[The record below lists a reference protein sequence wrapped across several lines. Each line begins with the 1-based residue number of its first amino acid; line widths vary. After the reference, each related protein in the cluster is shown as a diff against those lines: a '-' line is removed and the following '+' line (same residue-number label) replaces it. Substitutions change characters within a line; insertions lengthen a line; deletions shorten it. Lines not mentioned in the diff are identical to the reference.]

1 MKYYCKCCDY
11 DAKQK
16 SNYERHITTKKH
28 KKSSQSH
35 LLVTPKSPL
44 VTPKS
49 PLVTPNS
56 PFTCEY
62 CKQEFKYKQG
72 MYRHIKYTCKKNK
85 DEDLQELVKLM
96 NQKIDD
102 QNKEMKEIKKENQE
116 IKKEI
121 DKREKQITKLTKKL
135 QINNINNTSNVMNNN
150 INIQLNSY
158 NNTDLSLLNEQ
169 DYLECIKRCKNCVV
183 KAIEKIHFNPN
194 YPQNMNVCISNIKE
208 NYLLMY
214 EDGKWMLKDR
224 NAELLRIYEDKEE
237 ILNDWI
243 EENKE
248 EKPKVFQLF
257 ERYVNMKEDNDE
269 LIKTLLKDVKIMMY
283 NNREKITCKEDIE
296 KLEAGLEL

>member
-1 MKYYCKCCDY
+1 MKEYKCLSCGFY
-11 DAKQK
+11 SFLK
-16 SNYERHITTKKH
+16 SDYERHLKTKKH

-49 PLVTPNS
+49 P
-56 PFTCEY
+56 FICEY
-62 CKQEFKYKQG
+62 CNQEFKYKQG

-85 DEDLQELVKLM
+85 DEDLKELVKLM
-96 NQKIDD
+96 NEKIDV
-102 QNKEMKEIKKENQE
+102 QNKEMNEIKKENQE

-121 DKREKQITKLTKKL
+121 DKRDKQILKLSKKL
-135 QINNINNTSNVMNNN
+135 QINNINNTNNTNNIMNN

-158 NNTDLSLLNEQ
+158 NKTDLSLLNEQ
-169 DYLECIKRCKNCVV
+169 DYIECIKRCKNCVV

-214 EDGKWMLKDR
+214 EDGSWMLKDR
-224 NAELLRIYEDKEE
+224 NAELLRIYEDKED

>member
-1 MKYYCKCCDY
+1 MDKKYYCKCCDY
-11 DAKQK
+11 NAKVK
-16 SNYERHITTKKH
+16 SSYEKHLQTKKH

-49 PLVTPNS
+49 PFV
-56 PFTCEY
+56 CEY
-62 CKQEFKYKQG
+62 CNQEFKYKQG

-85 DEDLQELVKLM
+85 DEDLKELVKLM
-96 NQKIDD
+96 NEKIDV
-102 QNKEMKEIKKENQE
+102 QNKEMNEIKKENQE

-121 DKREKQITKLTKKL
+121 DKRDKQIIKLTKKL
-135 QINNINNTSNVMNNN
+135 QINNINNTNNIMNNNN

-158 NNTDLSLLNEQ
+158 NKTDLSLLNEQ
-169 DYLECIKRCKNCVV
+169 DYVECIKRCKNCVV

-214 EDGKWMLKDR
+214 EDGSWMLKDR
-224 NAELLRIYEDKEE
+224 NAELLRIYEDKED

-269 LIKTLLKDVKIMMY
+269 FLKKLLKDVKIMMY
-283 NNREKITCKEDIE
+283 NNRNKITCKEDIE